1 MAGSFSQPPPELL
14 LEFRET
20 GRNKVWSPRENTE
33 KIPTSTSQ
41 RDCHAIE
48 VSTRTHVFREGFLE
62 EVMCKTES

>member
-1 MAGSFSQPPPELL
+1 MAGSFSQPPPKLL

-48 VSTRTHVFREGFLE
+48 VSTHTHVFREGFLE
-62 EVMCKTES
+62 EVMFKTES